1 MRPTSCCS
9 KAKCWGLSAANR
21 APMNGILGMTALAL
35 ETNLDSE
42 QRDYLMHG
50 EDRWGIAAQAK
61 ALVQESAAEYF

>member
-1 MRPTSCCS
+1 
-9 KAKCWGLSAANR
+9 
-21 APMNGILGMTALAL
+21 MNGILGMTALAL

>member
-42 QRDYLMHG
+42 QRDYLSMAKTAG
-50 EDRWGIAAQAK
+50 ESLLRLK
-61 ALVQESAAEYF
+61 R